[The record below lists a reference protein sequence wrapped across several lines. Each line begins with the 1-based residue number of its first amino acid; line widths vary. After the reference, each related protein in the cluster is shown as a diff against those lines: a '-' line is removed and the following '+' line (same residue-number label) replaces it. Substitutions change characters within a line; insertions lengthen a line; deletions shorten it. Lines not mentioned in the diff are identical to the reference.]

1 MTDRSTPAIL
11 DQKDYAAVH
20 GDIVALLE
28 AARRAAA
35 RSVNA
40 VMTAS
45 YWAVGQRIVT
55 FEQGGQER
63 AAYGEALIERLLA
76 RATPDNLAAL
86 AGIAG
91 AYEGVKGYGVVKET
105 KLEQVRKEVADA
117 VAELETA

>member
-1 MTDRSTPAIL
+1 MHALDR
-11 DQKDYAAVH
+11 Q
-20 GDIVALLE
+20 
-28 AARRAAA
+28 ARHAFGQIG
-35 RSVNA
+35 RSA
-40 VMTAS
+40 HRRT
-45 YWAVGQRIVT
+45 
-55 FEQGGQER
+55 ER
-63 AAYGEALIERLLA
+63 ALGGEYEALIERLLA